1 MRGLNGRSRDALFQI
16 HIQESME
23 KQNLEYVGILDANGE
38 LLLVSDCNSQVDAD
52 SYDGPVLWP
61 DLESAQSQEEDF
73 GGCRSEGC
81 RFVKVTLTIED
92 ISTTP

>member
-1 MRGLNGRSRDALFQI
+1 MHSFKSTFKKVRT
-16 HIQESME
+16 ME

-73 GGCRSEGC
+73 EGAALKGAALL
-81 RFVKVTLTIED
+81 R
-92 ISTTP
+92 

>member
-1 MRGLNGRSRDALFQI
+1 
-16 HIQESME
+16 ME

-73 GGCRSEGC
+73 EGAALKGAALL
-81 RFVKVTLTIED
+81 R
-92 ISTTP
+92 